1 MGKLTENWYVERY
14 KEEEGRWKRQTD
26 VIFIDTNYDD
36 ITSPEVIHVTSQ
48 PVFSSFALS
57 YFIFLSFHYII
68 FLSPV
73 MRGPIM

>member
-1 MGKLTENWYVERY
+1 MSKLTEYWYVERY
-14 KEEEGRWKRQTD
+14 KGEEGRWKRQTG

-36 ITSPEVIHVTSQ
+36 IISPEVIHVTLQ

-73 MRGPIM
+73 VREPIT